1 MHVTTWM
8 VGAAARVAFAALLAL
23 SSLSTTALADQESDS
38 GQRGL
43 GPNVFVFD
51 PSMPTSQ
58 IQATV
63 DTVLAQQVDNEFG
76 TQRYVFL
83 FKPGVYGS
91 ASAPLN
97 IQVGYYTSL
106 LGLGVSPDDVTI
118 NGTVNVYNRCLAPKN
133 CTALVNFWR
142 SVENLA
148 VKVPNG
154 KTEFWATSQAAPLR
168 RAHISGNLF
177 LFDYQSQPGYSSGG
191 FIADSLSDHG
201 VVINGSQQQFLT
213 RNSEIGLWTNGVWN
227 QVFAGVKGAPPQ
239 SFSTTLAT
247 SPLTREKP
255 FLRIDS
261 EGQYNVF
268 VPAVQQNSAG
278 TTWANA
284 PTSGSAI
291 SIDQFFIAQPTD
303 SAAIINR
310 ALARGKNLLLS
321 PGVYHL
327 ENTLRITRPNTVVLG
342 LGYPTL

>member
-8 VGAAARVAFAALLAL
+8 VGAAARVAFAAVLAL

-76 TQRYVFL
+76 TQRYAFL

-97 IQVGYYTSL
+97 IQVGYYTSV
-106 LGLGVSPDDVTI
+106 LGLGVSPNDVTI

-133 CTALVNFWR
+133 CIALVNFWR
-142 SVENLA
+142 SVENLW
-148 VKVPNG
+148 VQVPKG

-168 RAHISGNLF
+168 RVHVSGNLF
-177 LFDYQSQPGYSSGG
+177 LFDYQSGPGYSSGG

-201 VVINGSQQQFLT
+201 VIINGSQQQFMT

-239 SFSTTLAT
+239 SFSTTPYNPPPYTTLAT
-247 SPLTREKP
+247 SPVTREKP

-261 EGQYNVF
+261 TVSMTSSYRPCSTIHP
-268 VPAVQQNSAG
+268 VPRGPMGRHPARRSRS
-278 TTWANA
+278 
-284 PTSGSAI
+284 SGSSSPSRRTLLRRSTAPSRVASI
-291 SIDQFFIAQPTD
+291 SC
-303 SAAIINR
+303 
-310 ALARGKNLLLS
+310 
-321 PGVYHL
+321 
-327 ENTLRITRPNTVVLG
+327 
-342 LGYPTL
+342 